1 MTKKVL
7 WICLSIF
14 GMLFSNNLSDHRE
27 TLVYEKVF
35 HALSLKEKI
44 AQMLMVY
51 MPHEEYIVEHQFG
64 AVLVMKPHLKDT
76 IAFKK
81 TIRNTNTRLKIPL
94 FVAIDQEGGFV
105 NRLASI
111 DSKWKSLPSAYEMR
125 LWNLEKIDSVA
136 IQTAIA
142 LKNLGINLNL
152 APVLDPATDFKGKKT
167 FMEVSKRSW
176 GDLDSNSYLKP
187 QQFVKS
193 LSKHGVAS
201 VSKHFPGYDSWTNSD
216 HQISLSISPTEQIQ
230 KNIQVF
236 ELLGTDIPFIMMSSV
251 RFSKISIAPAVF
263 DSNLVSKA
271 KKINPEAVILT
282 DDLWG
287 ASLRSWISGKKSV
300 QKNYPK
306 ADFERLIIKSIDAG
320 NDMLMITYPAKAV
333 EIIEFLENLAQKD
346 ARYKQKLEDSA
357 YKILKAKYR
366 LGVWKDGL
374 D

>member
-1 MTKKVL
+1 
-7 WICLSIF
+7 
-14 GMLFSNNLSDHRE
+14 
-27 TLVYEKVF
+27 
-35 HALSLKEKI
+35 
-44 AQMLMVY
+44 
-51 MPHEEYIVEHQFG
+51 
-64 AVLVMKPHLKDT
+64 
-76 IAFKK
+76 
-81 TIRNTNTRLKIPL
+81 
-94 FVAIDQEGGFV
+94 
-105 NRLASI
+105 
-111 DSKWKSLPSAYEMR
+111 
-125 LWNLEKIDSVA
+125 
-136 IQTAIA
+136 
-142 LKNLGINLNL
+142 
-152 APVLDPATDFKGKKT
+152 
-167 FMEVSKRSW
+167 
-176 GDLDSNSYLKP
+176 
-187 QQFVKS
+187 
-193 LSKHGVAS
+193 
-201 VSKHFPGYDSWTNSD
+201 
-216 HQISLSISPTEQIQ
+216 
-230 KNIQVF
+230 
-236 ELLGTDIPFIMMSSV
+236 LGTDIPFIMMSSV